1 MPIVGRWQVCVDI
14 VLDSA
19 LLEVASLVAAGSTL
33 SLHNNSTQWSRKGER
48 NMNVRA
54 QLVACAGALG
64 LALMSQSAGAFGMMD
79 VGEWKVQ
86 FSGNVNGYLS
96 NVDCKNST
104 GGVVQGGLA
113 CGSFGG

>member
-33 SLHNNSTQWSRKGER
+33 SLHNNSTHWSRKGER

-54 QLVACAGALG
+54 QLVAC
-64 LALMSQSAGAFGMMD
+64 AGAFGMMD

-113 CGSFGG
+113 CGSFGGE